1 MESDIPVSAG
11 AIKGIGRR
19 TRHAVLFYEMVRKRN
34 SDVAAIARNTGW
46 TIESIARIREH
57 VFVKEHLL
65 ANGLCRFD
73 PSYEISVAWQH
84 LVEGQRIQASD
95 LVFLKHEYLES
106 ILMEKR
112 KLNYSEA
119 HERSNSLHDWW
130 RLIGESNERHTES
143 NLE

>member
-1 MESDIPVSAG
+1 MESDTPISAG
-11 AIKGIGRR
+11 AIKGIARR
-19 TRHAVLFYEMVRKRN
+19 TRHAVLYYEMVRNRN
-34 SDVAAIARNTGW
+34 SDVTAIARNTGW
-46 TIESIARIREH
+46 TVESIARIR
-57 VFVKEHLL
+57 EHLL

-84 LVEGQRIQASD
+84 LVEGRRIQTSD

-106 ILMEKR
+106 ILMER
-112 KLNYSEA
+112 RNLNYSEA

-130 RLIGESNERHTES
+130 RLIGESNERHSES